1 MTGVMR
7 TESASSAVNVSEATL
22 ASRVAD
28 GGVVEIKRILFVDD
42 EQSLL
47 DGLRDA
53 LRPYRRRWTMSFVI
67 SGKEALATIEAVPP
81 DVVISDL
88 RMPGMDGATLLEL
101 VRDRC
106 PGAVR
111 IVLSG
116 HADMR
121 VVGRAAGAAH
131 RLIAKPCE
139 TAELARVIE
148 RSCALQDMGARV
160 ALNRR
165 AMGASSLPSVPRV
178 CAELTELLA
187 SGSAGASDAA
197 MIIEQDIAMAA
208 KVLQLAN
215 SAYFGRRSPVS
226 RVSDAVAYLGL
237 DALRA
242 LALHAAA
249 FDEFRIDP
257 PIPGFDIDELHR
269 HCTRVARLAAAFAA
283 ETGAGKDAFTAGLLH
298 DVGLLVMASQDRQAL
313 ANTLA
318 VARGQGRS
326 LHEVEYEQYGVTHAE
341 VGAHLLALWGLP
353 HTVTEGVAGHSD
365 PGWLDLPFDV
375 VAAIYVANV
384 LVEELES
391 ELIPHS
397 LPPAVLDLAYLERA
411 GLAGRVSDWRELAAR
426 QFGEG
431 GT

>member
-1 MTGVMR
+1 M
-7 TESASSAVNVSEATL
+7 SETTL
-22 ASRVAD
+22 GPSVTDARVVD
-28 GGVVEIKRILFVDD
+28 LKRILFVDD

-53 LRPYRRRWTMSFVI
+53 LWPYRHHWAMSFVT
-67 SGKEALATIEAVPP
+67 SGQEALATLEAVPH

-88 RMPGMDGATLLEL
+88 RMPGMDGAVLLEL

-116 HADMR
+116 QADMR
-121 VVGRAAGAAH
+121 MVGRAAAAAH

-148 RSCALQDMGARV
+148 RSCALKDMGARV

-165 AMGASSLPSVPRV
+165 AMGASALPSVPRV
-178 CAELTELLA
+178 CAQLTELLG
-187 SGSAGASDAA
+187 SGSAGATDAA
-197 MIIEQDIAMAA
+197 LIIEQDIAMAA

-215 SAYFGRRSPVS
+215 SAYFGRRSPVT
-226 RVSDAVAYLGL
+226 RVRDAVAYLGL

-249 FDEFRIDP
+249 FQEFQVDP
-257 PIPGFDIDELHR
+257 PIPGFDLDELHR
-269 HCTRVARLAAAFAA
+269 HCTRVARLAAALAA
-283 ETGAGKDAFTAGLLH
+283 EAGAGNEAFTAGLLH
-298 DVGLLVMASQDRQAL
+298 DVGLLVMASQDPPAL
-313 ANTLA
+313 ASTLA
-318 VARGQGRS
+318 ITRERGRPI
-326 LHEVEYEQYGVTHAE
+326 HEVEHTQYGVTHAE
-341 VGAHLLALWGLP
+341 IGAHLLALWGLP
-353 HTVTEGVAGHSD
+353 HTVTEGVAGHTD
-365 PGWLDLPFDV
+365 PRWLEPPFDV
-375 VAAIYVANV
+375 RAAIYVSNV

-391 ELIPHS
+391 EL
-397 LPPAVLDLAYLERA
+397 LPDPLPAIALDLAYSQRA
-411 GLAGRVSDWRELAAR
+411 GLADRLPHWRQLASR
-426 QFGEG
+426 QFHEG

>member
-1 MTGVMR
+1 VSETTLV
-7 TESASSAVNVSEATL
+7 SSA
-22 ASRVAD
+22 AD
-28 GGVVEIKRILFVDD
+28 GDVVEIKRILFVDD

-53 LRPYRRRWTMSFVI
+53 LRPYRRRWTMSFVT
-67 SGKEALATIEAVPP
+67 SGTEALATIEAEAP

-88 RMPGMDGATLLEL
+88 RMPCMDGATLLEL
-101 VRDRC
+101 IRDRC

-121 VVGRAAGAAH
+121 MVGRAAGAAH

-165 AMGASSLPSVPRV
+165 SMGASMLPSVPRV
-178 CAELTELLA
+178 CAELTELLS
-187 SGSAGASDAA
+187 SGSAGAADAA

-226 RVSDAVAYLGL
+226 RVSNAVAYLGL

-249 FDEFRIDP
+249 FQEFKIDP
-257 PIPGFDIDELHR
+257 PIPGFDLDELHR
-269 HCTRVARLAAAFAA
+269 HCTRVARLAAALAA
-283 ETGAGKDAFTAGLLH
+283 ETGAGKEAFTAGLLH
-298 DVGLLVMASQDRQAL
+298 DVGLLVMASQDRHAL
-313 ANTLA
+313 ASTLA
-318 VARGQGRS
+318 VAVEQRRS
-326 LHEVEYEQYGVTHAE
+326 LPEVEYEQYGVTHAE

-365 PGWLDLPFDV
+365 PRWVDLPFDV
-375 VAAIYVANV
+375 VAAVYVANA
-384 LVEELES
+384 LVEELET
-391 ELIPHS
+391 ELSHDS
-397 LPPAVLDLAYLERA
+397 LPAAALDLEYLERA
-411 GLAGRVSDWRELAAR
+411 GLAARVPDWRALAAG
-426 QFGEG
+426 QFHGG

>member
-1 MTGVMR
+1 VLDT
-7 TESASSAVNVSEATL
+7 TL
-22 ASRVAD
+22 ASSVTDA
-28 GGVVEIKRILFVDD
+28 GVVDIKRILFVDD

-47 DGLRDA
+47 AGLRDA
-53 LRPYRRRWTMSFVI
+53 LRPYRHRWAMSFVT
-67 SGKEALATIEAVPP
+67 SGQEALATMAAVPP

-88 RMPGMDGATLLEL
+88 RMPGMDGAVLLEL
-101 VRDRC
+101 VRDQC

-121 VVGRAAGAAH
+121 MVGRAAGAAH

-148 RSCALQDMGARV
+148 RSCALHDMGARV

-165 AMGASSLPSVPRV
+165 AMGASALPSVPRV
-178 CAELTELLA
+178 CAQLTELLA
-187 SGSAGASDAA
+187 SGNAGAADAA
-197 MIIEQDIAMAA
+197 LVIEKDIAMAA

-249 FDEFRIDP
+249 FQEFQVDP
-257 PIPGFDIDELHR
+257 PIPGFDLDELHR
-269 HCTRVARLAAAFAA
+269 HCTSVARLAAALAA
-283 ETGAGKDAFTAGLLH
+283 ETGAGTQAFTAGLLH
-298 DVGLLVMASQDRQAL
+298 DVGLLVMASQDHHAL
-313 ANTLA
+313 ASTLA
-318 VARGQGRS
+318 IAREQRRPI
-326 LHEVEYEQYGVTHAE
+326 HEVEHAQYGVTHAE

-353 HTVTEGVAGHSD
+353 HTVTEGVAGHND
-365 PGWLDLPFDV
+365 PRWQDLPFDA
-375 VAAIYVANV
+375 VAAVYVANV
-384 LVEELES
+384 LVEELET
-391 ELIPHS
+391 EL
-397 LPPAVLDLAYLERA
+397 LPDPLPGAALDLDYIERA
-411 GLAGRVSDWRELAAR
+411 GLTARVPHWRELAAR
-426 QFGEG
+426 QYHHSA
-431 GT
+431 T